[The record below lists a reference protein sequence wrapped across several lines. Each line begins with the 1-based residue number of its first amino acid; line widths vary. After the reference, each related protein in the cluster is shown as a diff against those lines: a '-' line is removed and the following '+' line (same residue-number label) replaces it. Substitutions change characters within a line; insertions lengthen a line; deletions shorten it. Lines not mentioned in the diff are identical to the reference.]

1 MWPIS
6 AINVCFWLLV
16 MTRVLSPQY
25 WGILVTFCRS
35 HLSLVLWRWKLSPPT
50 EPRSPKATKSW
61 SLAVPAVEGSRT
73 PISGAC
79 CSERSRK
86 SGTQASH
93 QKYLLKINLEAVT
106 GKLVFN
112 WVKFVLLIYASRVGP
127 CLIGIS
133 NHIFLPYVWYQC
145 ITYFCTV
152 MLLCWW
158 CSGWSR

>member
-6 AINVCFWLLV
+6 AINICFWLLV

-25 WGILVTFCRS
+25 WGILVTFCRY
-35 HLSLVLWRWKLSPPT
+35 HLSLVLWRWKLNPPT
-50 EPRSPKATKSW
+50 EPRSPKATKSR

-106 GKLVFN
+106 GKLVFTSSK
-112 WVKFVLLIYASRVGP
+112 WWTL
-127 CLIGIS
+127 CIS
-133 NHIFLPYVWYQC
+133 CWKLAYKHLELYFLTFCVIPLYYLFLYRYV
-145 ITYFCTV
+145 TKLMV
-152 MLLCWW
+152 
-158 CSGWSR
+158 